1 MSNIHARG
9 VKFQDVKHKIGIV
22 IEVLNKKKGDDNIL
36 KTRKKYEMK
45 HVEDQDLD
53 EIQEEALKKITKCI
67 KTSEEIFLMSLSKK
81 LSLLDIL

>member
-1 MSNIHARG
+1 MFEQFVNFLLTDPNKSLRNENETMSNIHARG

-45 HVEDQDLD
+45 HVKDQDLD
-53 EIQEEALKKITKCI
+53 EIQ
-67 KTSEEIFLMSLSKK
+67 
-81 LSLLDIL
+81 